1 MEAGG
6 HGEGC
11 GETCPP
17 EQRVSLRTTADQGW
31 RLPSPSHLLK
41 LSPKRKKQEGEP
53 DLCQNL
59 GKKAKALGHNRDSG
73 LLTVEGSGG

>member
-1 MEAGG
+1 MEAGE

-17 EQRVSLRTTADQGW
+17 EQRVSLWTTADQGR

-41 LSPKRKKQEGEP
+41 LSPKRNRQEEKF
-53 DLCQNL
+53 N
-59 GKKAKALGHNRDSG
+59 
-73 LLTVEGSGG
+73 

>member
-1 MEAGG
+1 MEAGE

-17 EQRVSLRTTADQGW
+17 EQRVSLRTTADQGR

-41 LSPKRKKQEGEP
+41 LSPKRNRQEEKF
-53 DLCQNL
+53 N
-59 GKKAKALGHNRDSG
+59 
-73 LLTVEGSGG
+73 